1 MYNYA
6 RSVEYQVELFRKYY
20 GPTVILFNNVPENQ
34 QEKLRGEMIDLLQ
47 QYNVADDDTLVLKID
62 YQQTIAVK
70 K

>member
-1 MYNYA
+1 
-6 RSVEYQVELFRKYY
+6 
-20 GPTVILFNNVPENQ
+20 
-34 QEKLRGEMIDLLQ
+34 MIDLLQ